1 VILGNVEHTNKM
13 SMYRYLQPWLGTGLL
28 TSKGS
33 KWHSHRKMLTPAF
46 HFKILENFV
55 QVFAK
60 KSEKLVEK
68 LQKNV
73 GSESFDVHPY
83 ITTCALDIICETA
96 MGVEI
101 NSQDQENQSDYVEAV
116 SKVTLGVM
124 TRILSPWLYPDFVYN
139 SLPCGKRFNK
149 YVNILHSFSHKVIRQ
164 RKEYY
169 AELKSGRKVA
179 EDLHSGK
186 KKLTFLDLL
195 LEASENGEN
204 LTDEEIREEVDTFMF
219 EGHDT
224 ITAAISW
231 SLHLLATH
239 PDVQEKAYQEIEA
252 IFKNSDRAP
261 SMKDL
266 GEMKYLE
273 RVIKETLRLY
283 PSVPIIGRQLNKDVE
298 VDGHILPQSMEIV
311 MFPYFTHRL
320 AEHYPEPEK
329 FNPDNFL
336 PERCATRHPYAYI
349 PFSAGPR
356 NCIGQKFAILEEKT
370 VLSCVLR
377 NYRMIQFCTN
387 KRINHDKHN
396 HLK

>member
-1 VILGNVEHTNKM
+1 LLNSNYVVNFIRLRRKLYKLPQMKGHIIFGTLLETFVNPKHYAEVCARLLAENPPLCVTWLFSYPLISIHQPKHLEVILGNVEHTNKM

-68 LQKNV
+68 LQKDV
-73 GSESFDVHPY
+73 GSESFEVHPY

-101 NSQDQENQSDYVEAV
+101 NAQDQEKQSDYVEAV

-124 TRILSPWLYPDFVYN
+124 TRMLSPWLYPDFVYN
-139 SLPCGKRFNK
+139 LLPCGKRFNK

-169 AELKSGRKVA
+169 AELKSGQKIA

-219 EGHDT
+219 ELT
-224 ITAAISW
+224 K
-231 SLHLLATH
+231 L
-239 PDVQEKAYQEIEA
+239 
-252 IFKNSDRAP
+252 
-261 SMKDL
+261 
-266 GEMKYLE
+266 
-273 RVIKETLRLY
+273 
-283 PSVPIIGRQLNKDVE
+283 
-298 VDGHILPQSMEIV
+298 
-311 MFPYFTHRL
+311 FT
-320 AEHYPEPEK
+320 
-329 FNPDNFL
+329 
-336 PERCATRHPYAYI
+336 
-349 PFSAGPR
+349 
-356 NCIGQKFAILEEKT
+356 
-370 VLSCVLR
+370 
-377 NYRMIQFCTN
+377 M
-387 KRINHDKHN
+387 
-396 HLK
+396 